1 VDGVGVAVGGDI
13 RALPGLLRERHM
25 SNDHVPEPFRSLLN
39 DLTRSHRAA
48 REELREGMAALNRVN
63 GVKPMPQ
70 PGWDVPPDYYA
81 PDEEPEHMKIIIERS
96 PYPNAEPQYRWTAYW
111 EGLEDELSKSG
122 MTPDE
127 ALSRFLIAASNRDEQ
142 EID

>member
-1 VDGVGVAVGGDI
+1 M
-13 RALPGLLRERHM
+13 RNLLWARHM
-25 SNDHVPEPFRSLLN
+25 NNTHPIF
-39 DLTRSHRAA
+39 
-48 REELREGMAALNRVN
+48 AALLS
-63 GVKPMPQ
+63 
-70 PGWDVPPDYYA
+70 DVREATQTLANCAAKGKLQKDGTRMLS
-81 PDEEPEHMKIIIERS
+81 EPNEPMKIIIERS

-127 ALSRFLIAASNRDEQ
+127 ALSRFLIAASNRDEP